1 MGRFRHGRGGRFLTA
16 PEKTRQISKIRQIFY
31 DNHGTAI
38 HVLEY
43 ILLAST
49 DCYFQAMP
57 LLKIFSRQA
66 LRVSAN
72 ALHPSLQKI
81 WNVPADVLTVL
92 VCPVHDVSGSEDLYI
107 DVRAK
112 AKPERT
118 QEVVN
123 QAMVD
128 MKKLFDEH
136 GYSANIRVELYEPSL
151 QSALKP

>member
-1 MGRFRHGRGGRFLTA
+1 MPMPSAFCRH
-16 PEKTRQISKIRQIFY
+16 S
-31 DNHGTAI
+31 TAI
-38 HVLEY
+38 LEY
-43 ILLAST
+43 T

-92 VCPVHDVSGSEDLYI
+92 VCPVHDMSGSEDLYI